1 MAHYQ
6 PKKFW
11 RRGDNRTRI
20 VIFNP
25 SFVTYPGVHVGAA
38 KKPWKAV
45 ASLLSWFL

>member
-11 RRGDNRTRI
+11 RRGDNRSRI
-20 VIFNP
+20 VMFNP
-25 SFVTYPGVHVGAA
+25 PVVTYPGVHVGAA
-38 KKPWKAV
+38 REPWKTV